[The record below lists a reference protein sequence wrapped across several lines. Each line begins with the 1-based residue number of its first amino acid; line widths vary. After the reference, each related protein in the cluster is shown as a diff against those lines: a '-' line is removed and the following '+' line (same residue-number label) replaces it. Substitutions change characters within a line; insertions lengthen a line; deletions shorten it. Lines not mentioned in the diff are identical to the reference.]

1 MKSIVKGRRKVDVGH
16 GTWKI
21 AFCNEKHDLSPVG
34 GHLGMLKTSAVLVDD
49 NARQYYPLYHLNPR

>member
-1 MKSIVKGRRKVDVGH
+1 MGH